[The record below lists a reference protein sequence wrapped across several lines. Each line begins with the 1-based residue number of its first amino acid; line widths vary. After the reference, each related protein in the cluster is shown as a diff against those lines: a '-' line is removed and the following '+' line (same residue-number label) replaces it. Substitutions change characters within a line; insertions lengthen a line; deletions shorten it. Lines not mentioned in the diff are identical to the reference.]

1 MIKNVELQLTNDY
14 IFKRLFSK
22 KGNEDILKDLLE
34 SILEIAIEKVEV
46 MQEIELE
53 RVDIKD
59 KLGILDIRAIINENI
74 TVDIEMQMVDEKNMI
89 ERTLFYWAGLYY
101 TGLKRGQDYKLNNK
115 VITINILM
123 YNIFKKENYHT
134 IATIRDNENNEKIT
148 DRLEIHF
155 IELPKSPIYHIFD
168 SSNLEIVL
176 KELDTI
182 TDFINYLK
190 EKGIIE
196 NPTLK
201 VLNIEGKELLSTENF
216 GKSSNSI
223 MTLPIELGYEN
234 KHQLLATFELPFIFR
249 ALSGILWVELI
260 FMIGFIFCLVWQWCS
275 IRMTVRSARIQTMG
289 MTHLEHE
296 LKKPLAAVTSALEGI
311 VNRKNRELT
320 AIQEEKLK
328 MVEVRIR
335 KMAEITDTM
344 LVTLKNSRLEVERA
358 SVDIVQEIG
367 MVAEMFRILY
377 PYARLE
383 FQVETGEEKPLLDQ
397 VYFNYLV
404 INLVDNA
411 IKYGGDEPW
420 VKVVFYR
427 ENWDWVLTVTD
438 RGIGMPERVL
448 KLR

>member
-1 MIKNVELQLTNDY
+1 MKNNMKIMGQLSVVLLICVLLGQGMWLYHVREIKLGEFRESANYVLLNTTYRYLYDESLNYAKNNRLTYSLTMDNYFYWYYDN
-14 IFKRLFSK
+14 KR
-22 KGNEDILKDLLE
+22 D
-34 SILEIAIEKVEV
+34 SIP
-46 MQEIELE
+46 
-53 RVDIKD
+53 IKSPDMVD
-59 KLGILDIRAIINENI
+59 KLGKLITYDCLCEHGLFDVFELNE
-74 TVDIEMQMVDEKNMI
+74 
-89 ERTLFYWAGLYY
+89 LYI
-101 TGLKRGQDYKLNNK
+101 D
-115 VITINILM
+115 
-123 YNIFKKENYHT
+123 
-134 IATIRDNENNEKIT
+134 
-148 DRLEIHF
+148 
-155 IELPKSPIYHIFD
+155 
-168 SSNLEIVL
+168 
-176 KELDTI
+176 
-182 TDFINYLK
+182 YLK
-190 EKGIIE
+190 EKGITE
-196 NPTLK
+196 NPILK
-201 VLNIEGKELLSTENF
+201 VLNVEGEELGSTGNLRNDC
-216 GKSSNSI
+216 SSI
-223 MTLPIELGYEN
+223 ITVPINLGYEY

-448 KLR
+448 KRIFRQFYRVKDKKVKNKTGFGLGLAFAKKVVNAYGGEIRVESAPGKGSRFEVRIKAE